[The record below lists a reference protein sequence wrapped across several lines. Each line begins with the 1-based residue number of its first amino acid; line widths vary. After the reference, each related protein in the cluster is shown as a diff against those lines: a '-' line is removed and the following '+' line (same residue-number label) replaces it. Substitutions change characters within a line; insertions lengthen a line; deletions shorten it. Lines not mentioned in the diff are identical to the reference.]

1 MMIYSTKITNQA
13 DNDIRNIYE
22 YIAYE
27 MQSPQNAGG
36 QLDRIK
42 KGIISLDNMPEHY
55 YFYKMEPWRSR
66 RLHIAPVD
74 NYCVL
79 YIVDNDDRTVSIMRV
94 MYDGRDI
101 DV

>member
-42 KGIISLDNMPEHY
+42 KGIISLDSMPEHY
-55 YFYKMEPWRSR
+55 YFYKREP
-66 RLHIAPVD
+66 
-74 NYCVL
+74 
-79 YIVDNDDRTVSIMRV
+79 
-94 MYDGRDI
+94 
-101 DV
+101 